1 MRVRIKLLG
10 TLPSHYP
17 GDYPAAGLEVDLPPG
32 TTAADIVA
40 VVGIPA
46 ARLGLVTVDGRIA
59 READSIPENATV
71 KLFQK
76 IAGG

>member
-1 MRVRIKLLG
+1 MG

-17 GDYPAAGLEVDLPPG
+17 GIYPATGLEVDLPAE

-40 VVGIPA
+40 VVGIPT
-46 ARLGLVTVDGRIA
+46 ARLGFVTVNGRIA
-59 READSIPENATV
+59 RETDPIPENATV